1 MERFFR
7 YLDKVRKHNK
17 LTKTGAYFTIGGI
30 AFLLCIGLDQW
41 WVLSVHGGIPESVG
55 KGDHQSKTLI
65 PHATPLQDETASP
78 LPEEP
83 TNSSSRWQEIDHG
96 NTTRNNTYPSA
107 GPKIAVETEQ
117 RIMDTSNSGLKG
129 TTSFIVRSG
138 VPGGQTT
145 GGPSSIEFA
154 IAPIEGDTPAYQKA
168 IFVKSD
174 AQGNYEVALPPGTY
188 WIGPKEK
195 VLDPAHYFPRA
206 VTFPEQVAVVKE
218 GRSTHIDLVVTGH
231 AP

>member
-7 YLDKVRKHNK
+7 YLDEVRKHNK

-30 AFLLCIGLDQW
+30 ALLLCIGLGQW

-83 TNSSSRWQEIDHG
+83 ANSSSKWEEIDHG
-96 NTTRNNTYPSA
+96 TTTRNNTSPSG
-107 GPKIAVETEQ
+107 GPTIAAETEQ
-117 RIMDTSNSGLKG
+117 RIMDTSTSGLKG

-138 VPGGQTT
+138 VPGGQSR
-145 GGPSSIEFA
+145 GGPRSIEFA
-154 IAPIEGDTPAYQKA
+154 IAPIEGDKPAYQKA

-188 WIGPKEK
+188 WIGPKAK
-195 VLDPAHYFPRA
+195 ALDPVHSRPL
-206 VTFPEQVAVVKE
+206 TGEFPEHVAVVKE
-218 GRSTHIDLVVTGH
+218 GGFTRIDLVMTAY